1 MECEFIC
8 QSFGIIL
15 DMAFSKVGDEELLSA
30 ASEVFR
36 SHGFEGT
43 TLKLLAHATG
53 LEKASLYH
61 RFPGGKE
68 DIAIAV
74 AERVNTW
81 FLVNVFEPLKEGGS
95 PAKRV
100 RQVGRALQEFYGDGM
115 KSCTMDTL
123 SLPGGSDELAK
134 VLRDGLLGWLEA
146 FTQVAKESGCS
157 ITIARARAE
166 QAIIELEGS
175 LVLSRVLGHNKL
187 FLKWIERLPA
197 LLLN

>member
-1 MECEFIC
+1 
-8 QSFGIIL
+8 
-15 DMAFSKVGDEELLSA
+15 MAFSKVGDEELLSA

-43 TLKLLAHATG
+43 TLKLLSDATG

-74 AERVNTW
+74 AERVNAW
-81 FLVNVFEPLKEGGS
+81 FLVNVFDPLKEGGD
-95 PAKRV
+95 PANRV
-100 RQVGRALQEFYGDGM
+100 RRVARKLREFYGDGM
-115 KSCTMDTL
+115 KSCTLDTL
-123 SLPGGSDELAK
+123 SLPGGSDALAK

-146 FTQVAKESGCS
+146 FTQVAKESGC
-157 ITIARARAE
+157 TAALARARAE
-166 QAIIELEGS
+166 QAIVELEGS
-175 LVLSRVLGHNKL
+175 LVLSRVLGQNRL

-197 LLLN
+197 LLLS

>member
-1 MECEFIC
+1 
-8 QSFGIIL
+8 
-15 DMAFSKVGDEELLSA
+15 MAFSKVGDEQLLGA
-30 ASEVFR
+30 ATEVFR

-43 TLKLLAHATG
+43 TLKLLADATG

-74 AERVNTW
+74 AERVNAW
-81 FLVNVFEPLKEGGS
+81 FLVNVFEPLKESGT
-95 PAKRV
+95 PANRV
-100 RQVGRALQEFYGDGM
+100 RQVGRKLQEFYGDGL
-115 KSCTMDTL
+115 KSCTLDTL
-123 SLPGGSDELAK
+123 SLPGGSDALAK

-146 FTQVAKESGCS
+146 FTQVAKESGCNM
-157 ITIARARAE
+157 TIARTRAE
-166 QAIIELEGS
+166 QAILELEGS
-175 LVLSRVLGHNKL
+175 LVLSRVLGQNKL